1 MDRTILVSL
10 NGHPQPY
17 RLDEAAYGRLT
28 AWLDGAARRL
38 QADPD
43 REEILADLERS
54 VGDRLAALTG
64 GTDRIVNAAEMD
76 TILDAIGTV
85 DGGVEPPPAEDAPR
99 PKRKLQR
106 IRKGQ
111 EIAGVCNGIAEYSQ
125 IGVDWVRT
133 VFVLATLVTA
143 GAFAIVY
150 IVLAFVLPVADP
162 EPARR

>member
-10 NGHPQPY
+10 SGHPQPY

-28 AWLDGAARRL
+28 AYLDRAARRL
-38 QADPD
+38 RADPD
-43 REEILADLERS
+43 RDEIVADLERG
-54 VGDRLAALTG
+54 VGDRLAAVTG
-64 GTDRIVNAAEMD
+64 GTDRIVGATEMD
-76 TILDAIGTV
+76 AILEAIGSV
-85 DGGVEPPPAEDAPR
+85 EAGVELPPADDEPNR
-99 PKRKLQR
+99 KRKLQR

-143 GAFAIVY
+143 GAFVIVY
-150 IVLAFVLPVADP
+150 IILALVLPVADP